1 MSFAIRPARLAQDKE
16 LMFRVLER
24 NLPDLDHRS
33 RFEWAYLN
41 NPAGPAWSWLALE
54 RSTEH
59 VIAVASVFPKIL
71 WIAGEPMKC
80 GQVGDFAVESKY
92 RSLGPALALQRA
104 TLALVDDGTIALC
117 YDCPPHE
124 RGMAPFRRLG
134 LDVTC
139 RLGHFTQLLIA
150 SPWIARR
157 FHVGAQSARLL
168 ALVPNQ
174 LLRLR
179 RFFLSRARVEVTD
192 FEERFG
198 HDFSRLDER
207 LVHPRMIRT
216 RRSATEL
223 NWKYRDDP
231 LRRYKTLVAHERG
244 ALLGFLVY
252 ETNHERATIC
262 DLLAI
267 SPEVAMTLL
276 CRALNEFDLIGLEA
290 VTLVVPETGPQ
301 SVLARRAGFSF
312 RGNVEHV
319 VAYGPRTAGGDGR
332 DRGRLDWFM
341 CWGDIAA

>member
-16 LMFRVLER
+16 LMLRVLER

-41 NPAGPAWSWLALE
+41 NPAGTAWSWLAVE
-54 RSTEH
+54 KSTGH
-59 VIAVASVFPKIL
+59 VIAVASVFPKIM
-71 WIAGEPMKC
+71 WIGGEAMKC
-80 GQVGDFAVESKY
+80 GQVGDFAVESKF

-104 TLALVDDGTIALC
+104 TLALVDEGTLALC

-134 LDVTC
+134 LDITC
-139 RLGHFTQLLIA
+139 RLGHFTQLLNA

-168 ALVPNQ
+168 AIVPNQ

-179 RFFLSRARVEVTD
+179 RFLRSGARVEVTN
-192 FEERFG
+192 FEERFED
-198 HDFSRLDER
+198 DFSRLDER
-207 LVHPRMIRT
+207 LVDPRVIRT

-231 LRRYKTLVAHERG
+231 LRRYKTLIARDRG
-244 ALLGFLVY
+244 ELLGFLVY

-262 DLLAI
+262 DLLAT
-267 SPEVAMTLL
+267 SPDAAMTLFW
-276 CRALNEFDLIGLEA
+276 RVLIELDRMGVEA
-290 VTLVVPETGPQ
+290 VTLVVPEVGPQ

-312 RGNVEHV
+312 RGNVEHI
-319 VAYGPRTAGGDGR
+319 VAYGPTIVCGDGR
-332 DRGRLDWFM
+332 DGARFDWFT